1 MRFQRFKSYLNFL
14 YYNFSKIYRRKNG
27 IKREKIGK
35 FVWKKVLKKNIL
47 VNKGEMS
54 SLEKGDA
61 RGSYMSSFKLFGTE
75 LKLLKN
81 KKGALIALIGV
92 MLIPIV
98 YCAVLLSATWGPYDN
113 LDNLPVA
120 VVNKDTGAVSDGNP
134 INVGNDLVETLK
146 ASNTLGWDFVS
157 EEDAKAGLE
166 SNKYYMVVEIPE
178 DFSQKVTTVLT
189 ANPQEPE
196 LKYIQNE
203 GLNFM
208 GAQVT
213 NSAVERLREQLGDK
227 ITATYATTLLSKFG
241 DVGTGFGAAADGSSQ
256 IYDGTVSLSEGTNTL
271 LTSLQEKAPDI
282 AKLAAGA
289 QAANQGAGQLLSSVQ
304 GGTGDINAL
313 ATGAG
318 ALAQGAKDLNAGA
331 QQVAGG
337 LKTAQAGSQQLEQG
351 LTGQLIPGAKQLAAG
366 VEQLG
371 TGAVGYATGA
381 NDFSAGA
388 TRFVA
393 GAEQVVGGLTAVVN
407 GVGQAAP
414 GAQQVAGGIGEAI
427 TGVTQL
433 EGGAKQVAGGVGEAI
448 TGVTTLEGYAQQVA
462 QGIATLAQNPAL
474 ASNPQVQALV
484 EGSKQVAG
492 GLTQLKT
499 KAGELQTGANQV
511 AGGLTELKTKA
522 GALQTGA
529 TQLSGGLQQIN
540 AGVQSQLASGV
551 NQLSQGLTGLQ
562 TGAQQLQAGAQQLDA
577 GSKQVVPG
585 AQQIAA
591 GLEQQ
596 LLPGVQSLNGGLT
609 QLSTGADALA
619 VGSTTLTNGAGQLSA
634 GTQKLK
640 TSWGTLTKGAS
651 DLKAG
656 LTQIADGTATV
667 NTGWNTLSE
676 GATELNAGA
685 NKLKDGSK
693 TLSES
698 LAGGAEQV
706 NSLSVNERNI
716 AMFASPVK
724 TTGEKVNGYTYYRD
738 STAPYILSLALFVGM
753 LVLSFFVDFKKPAI
767 LPGSAISWF
776 LSKWL
781 QLALFAVIQA
791 VLVSLFVLFVLGL
804 DVANAG
810 LLILFAI
817 FVSLTFM
824 SIVFFLVSVGGNIG
838 RFLALVFIVLQLSIT
853 GSNLPIPMLPEN
865 LQSLS
870 QFLPLTYSNAGFKAV
885 ISLGDNSLLSSNAS
899 VLAIWLVVTSVFA
912 LIAFALSYRT
922 LRTSTIPTTSD
933 VI

>member
-1 MRFQRFKSYLNFL
+1 
-14 YYNFSKIYRRKNG
+14 
-27 IKREKIGK
+27 
-35 FVWKKVLKKNIL
+35 
-47 VNKGEMS
+47 
-54 SLEKGDA
+54 
-61 RGSYMSSFKLFGTE
+61 MSSFKLFGTE

-120 VVNKDTGAVSDGNP
+120 VVNKDAGAVSDGNP
-134 INVGNDLVETLK
+134 INVGNDLVATLK
-146 ASNTLGWDFVS
+146 SSNTLGWDFVS

-241 DVGTGFGAAADGSSQ
+241 DVGSGFGQAADGSGQ

-289 QAANQGAGQLLSSVQ
+289 KAANDGAGKLLSSVQ

-313 ATGAG
+313 AAGAG
-318 ALAQGAKDLNAGA
+318 QLAQGSKDLNAGA

-337 LKTAQAGSQQLEQG
+337 LKTAQAGSQQLEAG
-351 LTGQLIPGAKQLAAG
+351 LKGQLIPGAKQLAAG
-366 VEQLG
+366 AEQLG
-371 TGAVGYATGA
+371 AGAVGYASGANSFSTGA
-381 NDFSAGA
+381 N
-388 TRFVA
+388 RFVA
-393 GAEQVVGGLTAVVN
+393 GAEQVVGGLTRVVA
-407 GVGQAAP
+407 GVESAAP
-414 GAQQVAGGIGEAI
+414 GAQQI
-427 TGVTQL
+427 
-433 EGGAKQVAGGVGEAI
+433 AGGVERVLGGTESLQEGAQRLSA
-448 TGVTTLEGYAQQVA
+448 GVDGAVTAVNTLEGYGVQLAG
-462 QGIATLAQNPAL
+462 GIQALAQNPAL
-474 ASNPQVQALV
+474 SSNPQVQQLVQLAVGLSNGLTALKTQAPALQEGTRGIYAGLQQV
-484 EGSKQVAG
+484 NTLGAPLVSGSK
-492 GLTQLKT
+492 
-499 KAGELQTGANQV
+499 EL
-511 AGGLTELKTKA
+511 
-522 GALQTGA
+522 A
-529 TQLSGGLQQIN
+529 TGLQQIN
-540 AGVQSQLASGV
+540 TGVQAQLAGGV
-551 NQLSQGLTGLQ
+551 NQLSQGLNDLQ
-562 TGAQQLQAGAQQLDA
+562 AGAQQLQAGAQQLDA
-577 GSKQVVPG
+577 GSKQVAPG

-596 LLPGVQSLNGGLT
+596 LLPGVQSLNGGLA
-609 QLSTGADALA
+609 QLTTGANALA
-619 VGSTTLTNGAGQLSA
+619 AGSSSLSNGAGQLSA

-640 TSWGTLTKGAS
+640 TSWGTLTNGAS

-656 LTQIADGTATV
+656 LTQIADGTETV
-667 NTGWNTLSE
+667 NTGWGTLTE
-676 GATELNAGA
+676 GATALNEGA
-685 NKLKDGSK
+685 NKLKDGSD
-693 TLSES
+693 TLATS
-698 LAGGAEQV
+698 LASGAEQV
-706 NSLSVNERNI
+706 NSLSVTDRNI

-724 TTGEKVNGYTYYRD
+724 TAGEKVNSYTYYRD
-738 STAPYILSLALFVGM
+738 STAPYVLSLALFVGM
-753 LVLSFFVDFKKPAI
+753 LVLSFFIDFKKPAV

-776 LSKWL
+776 LGKWL
-781 QLALFAVIQA
+781 QLALFAIIQA
-791 VLVSLFVLFVLGL
+791 LLVSVFVLLVLGL
-804 DVANAG
+804 NVANAG
-810 LLILFAI
+810 LLMLFAI

-824 SIVFFLVSVGGNIG
+824 SIVFCLVSVGGNIG

-870 QFLPLTYSNAGFKAV
+870 QLLPLTYSNAGFKSV
-885 ISLGDNSLLSSNAS
+885 ISLGDTSLLASNLS
-899 VLAIWLVVTSVFA
+899 VLAIWLVVTSVVA
-912 LIAFALSYRT
+912 LIAFVLSYRT
-922 LRTSTIPTTSD
+922 LRTSTTPE
-933 VI
+933 VN

>member
-1 MRFQRFKSYLNFL
+1 
-14 YYNFSKIYRRKNG
+14 
-27 IKREKIGK
+27 
-35 FVWKKVLKKNIL
+35 
-47 VNKGEMS
+47 MS

-81 KKGALIALIGV
+81 KKGALFALIGV

-157 EEDAKAGLE
+157 EEDAKAGLD

-189 ANPQEPE
+189 SNPQEPE

-241 DVGTGFGAAADGSSQ
+241 DVGEGFGAASDGSSQ
-256 IYDGTVSLSEGTNTL
+256 IYDGTVSLSDGTNTL
-271 LTSLQEKAPDI
+271 LSSLEEKAPDI
-282 AKLAAGA
+282 MKLATGA
-289 QAANQGAGQLLSSVQ
+289 QAANQGAGKLLSSVQ

-313 ATGAG
+313 ANGANQ
-318 ALAQGAKDLNAGA
+318 LAQGSKNLNAGA

-337 LKTAQAGSQQLEQG
+337 LKSAQAGSQQLEQG
-351 LTGQLIPGAKQLAAG
+351 LAGQLIPGAKQLAAG
-366 VEQLG
+366 AQQLG
-371 TGAVGYATGA
+371 SGAVGYATGA
-381 NDFSAGA
+381 KDFSAGA
-388 TRFVA
+388 NRFVA
-393 GAEQVVGGLTAVVN
+393 GAEQVVGGLTRVVA
-407 GVGQAAP
+407 GVESAAP
-414 GAQQVAGGIGEAI
+414 GAQQIS
-427 TGVTQL
+427 
-433 EGGAKQVAGGVGEAI
+433 GGVERVLGGTASLQEGAQRLNA
-448 TGVTTLEGYAQQVA
+448 GVNRAVTAVNTLEGYGTQLAG
-462 QGIATLAQNPAL
+462 GIEALAQNPAL
-474 ASNPQVQALV
+474 SSNPQVQQLV
-484 EGSKQVAG
+484 QLAAG
-492 GLTQLKT
+492 ISNGLTQLKT
-499 KAGELQTGANQV
+499 EAP
-511 AGGLTELKTKA
+511 
-522 GALQTGA
+522 ALQEGTQGILAGLEQVNTLGAPLVTGSKELA
-529 TQLSGGLQQIN
+529 LGLQQIN
-540 AGVQSQLASGV
+540 TGVQAQLAGGV
-551 NQLSQGLTGLQ
+551 NQLSEGLQGLQAGS
-562 TGAQQLQAGAQQLDA
+562 QQLQVGAQQLDA
-577 GSKQVVPG
+577 GSKQVAPG
-585 AQQIAA
+585 AQQLAA

-596 LLPGVQSLNGGLT
+596 ILPGVKSLNGGLT
-609 QLSTGADALA
+609 QLTNGANALA
-619 VGSTTLTNGAGQLSA
+619 AGSTSLTNGAGQLST
-634 GTQKLK
+634 GTNKLK
-640 TSWGTLTKGAS
+640 TSWGTLTNGAS
-651 DLKAG
+651 NLKTG
-656 LTQIADGTATV
+656 LTQIANGTETV
-667 NTGWNTLSE
+667 NTGWGTLTE
-676 GATELNAGA
+676 GAKSLNEGA
-685 NKLKDGSK
+685 NKLKDGSD
-693 TLSES
+693 TLATSLSE
-698 LAGGAEQV
+698 GAEQV
-706 NSLSVNERNI
+706 NALSVSERNI

-724 TTGEKVNGYTYYRD
+724 TAGEKVNGYTYYRD

-753 LVLSFFVDFKKPAI
+753 LVLSFFIDFKKPAM

-804 DVANAG
+804 NVGNAG
-810 LLILFAI
+810 LFILFAI

-824 SIVFFLVSVGGNIG
+824 SIVFCLVSIGGNIG

-865 LQSLS
+865 LQSIS
-870 QFLPLTYSNAGFKAV
+870 QLLPLTYSNAGFNSI
-885 ISLGDNSLLSSNAS
+885 ISLGDTSLLASNSSI
-899 VLAIWLVVTSVFA
+899 LAIWLVVTSSIA

-922 LRTSTIPTTSD
+922 LRSSTLPE
-933 VI
+933 VN